1 MLEDLRAT
9 AGVYARAAW
18 CLPIAS
24 PIFVSV
30 AQKERSQQSVGGSA
44 AGADRIITEG
54 FFGYEIQ
61 ASATI
66 GAVSLSITVT
76 P

>member
-1 MLEDLRAT
+1 MLEVCAPT

-24 PIFVSV
+24 PFLFSV

-44 AGADRIITEG
+44 LVLYRIITEG

-61 ASATI
+61 ASEPLV
-66 GAVSLSITVT
+66 AVSLSITVT